1 MRMFYRLRQLWESLH
16 ARPTAPDLALAQVV
30 LAPPLMAIFIRLQ
43 PSEQAHS
50 LRILN
55 QLLEQGENHP
65 DLLAA
70 ALLHDVGKSLYPLQV
85 WERILIVVGKA
96 LLPKQ
101 ARRWGQGQPR
111 GWQRAF
117 VIAEQ
122 HPAWGADMAG
132 KAGASPLT
140 VSLIRN
146 HQENPPSPVHLAGS
160 LQIETLLLHRLQYL
174 DDES

>member
-1 MRMFYRLRQLWESLH
+1 MRMFYRLRQLWETMF
-16 ARPTAPDLALAQVV
+16 ARPTAPDLTLAQDV
-30 LAPPLMAIFIRLQ
+30 LAPPLMALFLRLQ

-50 LRILN
+50 LRILRL
-55 QLLEQGENHP
+55 LLEQGENHL
-65 DLLAA
+65 DLLVA
-70 ALLHDVGKSLYPLQV
+70 ALLHDVGKSRYPLHV

-122 HPAWGADMAG
+122 HPAWGAEMAG
-132 KAGASPLT
+132 GAGASPLT

-146 HQENPPSPVHLAGS
+146 HQEIPPPVHFSEGP
-160 LQIETLLLHRLQYL
+160 QIENLLLHRLQSL

>member
-1 MRMFYRLRQLWESLH
+1 MRMFYRLRQLWESLY
-16 ARPTAPDLALAQVV
+16 ARPTAPDLALALDV
-30 LAPPLMAIFIRLQ
+30 LAPPLMALFLRLQ

-50 LRILN
+50 LRILC

-65 DLLAA
+65 DLLVA
-70 ALLHDVGKSLYPLQV
+70 ALLHDVGKSRYPLHV

-122 HPAWGADMAG
+122 HPAWGAEMAG
-132 KAGASPLT
+132 EAGASSLT
-140 VSLIRN
+140 VSLIRY
-146 HQENPPSPVHLAGS
+146 HQENSPPLEHLAGTPP
-160 LQIETLLLHRLQYL
+160 IENLLLYRLQYL

>member
-16 ARPTAPDLALAQVV
+16 ARPTAPDLALAQGV
-30 LAPPLMAIFIRLQ
+30 LAPPLMALFLRLQ

-50 LRILN
+50 LRILCL
-55 QLLEQGENHP
+55 LLEQGENHP

-70 ALLHDVGKSLYPLQV
+70 ALLHDVGKSRYPLYV
-85 WERILIVVGKA
+85 WERVVIVLGKA
-96 LLPKQ
+96 VLPKQ
-101 ARRWGQGQPR
+101 ARRWGQAQPR
-111 GWQRAF
+111 GWQRPF

-122 HPAWGADMAG
+122 HPVWGAEMAG
-132 KAGASPLT
+132 QAGASPLT

-146 HQENPPSPVHLAGS
+146 HQEAPPPLVYRAEPP
-160 LQIETLLLHRLQYL
+160 QIENLLLHRLQGL